1 MSSPQTVPG
10 GQHEPQCLIDELAR
24 YDRKPT
30 GNLEWDRAV
39 LRVLRHNDP
48 AVYAPW
54 LALDSVV
61 CTATAEVRKVE
72 VEAANLADP
81 NVYQAHADL
90 VMFVANEIVLK
101 PQCRRFE
108 VDGHNRDVLRF
119 LLYYFNGCP
128 LAEEVFP
135 GRGYKLHK
143 NIMLQGRKGVGKTM
157 LMQIFSEYLRR
168 TKNPRYF
175 VNVSVTQMVNHFSL
189 HNNIDL
195 YTYNEFGSTGFRIKP
210 YNLCLNDI
218 GVENR
223 PFYGIDTLT
232 VVTDFLHARN
242 ELWANQA
249 IIDRK
254 FAHLTTNLDNAKL
267 TAMFNAKDEYGR
279 IVDRFKTYNV
289 IPLTGDSRR

>member
-1 MSSPQTVPG
+1 MSYPK
-10 GQHEPQCLIDELAR
+10 CLIDELAKYGKR
-24 YDRKPT
+24 PT

-39 LRVLRHNDP
+39 LQVLKLQDRKK
-48 AVYAPW
+48 AEPW
-54 LALDSVV
+54 LAMDNAV
-61 CTATAEVRKVE
+61 AMAAAEIEKAKI
-72 VEAANLADP
+72 EAQNLADP
-81 NVYQAHADL
+81 NIYQAH
-90 VMFVANEIVLK
+90 VNMIIFVANEIVLK
-101 PQCRRFE
+101 PQNRRFE
-108 VDGHNRDVLRF
+108 IDEHNKDVLRF
-119 LLYYFNGCP
+119 LLYYFNECP
-128 LAEEVFP
+128 LAEDVFP

-143 NIMLQGRKGVGKTM
+143 NIMLQGNKGVGKTM
-157 LMQIFSEYLRR
+157 IMQIFSEYLRR

-195 YTYNEFGSTGFRIKP
+195 YTYNEEGSTGFQIKP
-210 YNLCLNDI
+210 HNLCLNDI

-232 VVTDFLHARN
+232 VVADFLHARN
-242 ELWANQA
+242 ELWANMA
-249 IIDRK
+249 ISDRK

-267 TAMFNAKDEYGR
+267 TAMFNAKDAYGR

>member
-1 MSSPQTVPG
+1 MSYPK
-10 GQHEPQCLIDELAR
+10 CLIDELAKYGKR
-24 YDRKPT
+24 PT

-39 LRVLRHNDP
+39 LQVLKLQDRKK
-48 AVYAPW
+48 AEPW
-54 LALDSVV
+54 LAMDNAV
-61 CTATAEVRKVE
+61 AMAAAEIEKAKI
-72 VEAANLADP
+72 EAQNLADP
-81 NVYQAHADL
+81 NIYQAH
-90 VMFVANEIVLK
+90 VNMIIFVANEIVLK
-101 PQCRRFE
+101 PQNRRFE
-108 VDGHNRDVLRF
+108 IDEHNKDVLRF
-119 LLYYFNGCP
+119 LLYYFNECP
-128 LAEEVFP
+128 LAEDVFP

-143 NIMLQGRKGVGKTM
+143 NIMLQGNKGVGKTM
-157 LMQIFSEYLRR
+157 IMQIFSEYLRH

-195 YTYNEFGSTGFRIKP
+195 YTYNEEGSTGFQIKP
-210 YNLCLNDI
+210 HNLCLNDI

-232 VVTDFLHARN
+232 VVADFLHARN
-242 ELWANQA
+242 ELWANMA
-249 IIDRK
+249 ISDRK

-267 TAMFNAKDEYGR
+267 TAMFNAKDAYGR

>member
-1 MSSPQTVPG
+1 MSYSK
-10 GQHEPQCLIDELAR
+10 CLIDELAKYGKR
-24 YDRKPT
+24 PT

-39 LRVLRHNDP
+39 LQVLKLQDRKK
-48 AVYAPW
+48 AEPW
-54 LALDSVV
+54 LAMDNAV
-61 CTATAEVRKVE
+61 AMAAAEIEKAKI
-72 VEAANLADP
+72 EAQNLADP
-81 NVYQAHADL
+81 NIYQAH
-90 VMFVANEIVLK
+90 VNMIIFVANEIVLK
-101 PQCRRFE
+101 PQNRRFE
-108 VDGHNRDVLRF
+108 IDEHNKDVLRF
-119 LLYYFNGCP
+119 LLYYFNECP
-128 LAEEVFP
+128 LAEDVFP

-143 NIMLQGRKGVGKTM
+143 NIMLQGNKGVGKTM
-157 LMQIFSEYLRR
+157 IMQIFSEYLRR

-195 YTYNEFGSTGFRIKP
+195 YTYNEEGSTGFQIKP
-210 YNLCLNDI
+210 HNLCLNDI

-232 VVTDFLHARN
+232 VVADFLHARN
-242 ELWANQA
+242 ELWANMA
-249 IIDRK
+249 ISDRK

-267 TAMFNAKDEYGR
+267 TAMFNAKDAYGR

>member
-1 MSSPQTVPG
+1 MSYPD
-10 GQHEPQCLIDELAR
+10 CLIQELAK
-24 YDRKPT
+24 YGKQPT
-30 GNLEWDRAV
+30 GDVEWDRAV
-39 LRVLRHNDP
+39 LHKLQCDDAN
-48 AVYAPW
+48 AIEPW
-54 LALDSVV
+54 LSLNNIVAD
-61 CTATAEVRKVE
+61 ATKEIQKAHIV
-72 VEAANLADP
+72 AQDLTDP
-81 NVYQAHADL
+81 NVYQAHASL

-101 PQCRRFE
+101 PQNRRFE
-108 VDGHNRDVLRF
+108 IDEHNKDVLRF

-128 LAEEVFP
+128 LAEDVFP

-143 NIMLQGRKGVGKTM
+143 NIMLQGKKGAGKTL

-175 VNVSVTQMVNHFSL
+175 ENVSVTQMVNHFSL
-189 HNNIDL
+189 YNNIDL
-195 YTYNEFGSTGFRIKP
+195 YTYNEEGSTGFKIKP
-210 YNLCLNDI
+210 HNLCLNDI

-249 IIDRK
+249 ISDRK
-254 FAHLTTNLDNAKL
+254 FAHLTTNLDKAKL
-267 TAMFNAKDEYGR
+267 TAMFNAKDVYGR